1 MVHVKPPALIT
12 QTPQLDALCAQ
23 LREHDSMAVDTESDS
38 LYAYREKVCLIQLSI
53 PGADF
58 LIDPL
63 APIDLRPLAPLMAD
77 EKVQKVFH
85 ASEYDVM
92 CLRRD
97 FGFTFCNL
105 FDTMWAARILGWK
118 RVGLGDILQEQF
130 GITLDKKW
138 QRHNWGK
145 RPIEPAALSY
155 AQFDTHSLLRLRDVQ
170 LRELQRLD
178 RLAEAG
184 EVFSDLSRSKYNG
197 HEFTPDDIWSIKG
210 VWDLDGR
217 AHAILRQLVILRD
230 REARRQNRPAFKV
243 IGDKTLLQIAERA
256 PRTLDEMHGIDGMTG
271 GQQQR
276 YGAALMEA
284 VARGRKDPV
293 PATPHRAQIDPEVSA
308 RYEALRAWRKQIA
321 AQRGVEPDVIV
332 SNAVL
337 MEIAQRRPRTLEQ
350 LPVRP
355 WFGEWRRNTY
365 GPAILQVITNP

>member
-1 MVHVKPPALIT
+1 MTHAKPPLLIT
-12 QTPQLDALCAQ
+12 HTAQLDALLVQ
-23 LREHDSMAVDTESDS
+23 LRDHGSVAIDTESDS

-53 PGADF
+53 PEADF

-63 APIDLRPLAPLMAD
+63 ASIDLQPLAPLMAD
-77 EKVQKVFH
+77 EQVQKVFH

-97 FGFTFCNL
+97 FGFTFHNL

-155 AQFDTHSLLRLRDVQ
+155 AQFDTHYLLRLHDVQ
-170 LRELQRLD
+170 LRELQQTD
-178 RLAEAG
+178 RLVEAR
-184 EVFSDLSRSKYNG
+184 EVFSDLSRAKYNG
-197 HEFTPDDIWSIKG
+197 HEFSPDDLWSIKG

-217 AHAILRQLVILRD
+217 AHAILRQLIILRD
-230 REARRQNRPAFKV
+230 REARRQDRPAFKV
-243 IGDKTLLQIAERA
+243 MGDKTLLQIAERA
-256 PRTLDEMHGIDGMTG
+256 PRTLDEMRGIDGWTG

-276 YGAALMEA
+276 YGPALLDA
-284 VARGRKDPV
+284 VARGRKEPI
-293 PATPHRAQIDPEVSA
+293 PAPPHRTQIDPDVSA
-308 RYEALRAWRKQIA
+308 RYEALRAWRKQVA

-337 MEIAQRRPRTLEQ
+337 MEIAQRRPRTIEQ
-350 LPVRP
+350 LPALP
-355 WFGEWRRNTY
+355 WFGEWRRKTY
-365 GPAILQVITNP
+365 GPALLQVIANT